1 VRDLAHLCAAFACDR
16 VDGGKASR
24 DFLDAVAMHTMIDAI
39 YEASS
44 SVRTLVLKE
53 QS

>member
-16 VDGGKASR
+16 VDGGKAIR
-24 DFLDAVAMHTMIDAI
+24 DLLDAVAMHTTIDAI
-39 YEASS
+39 YDVSS
-44 SVRTLVLKE
+44 SVRILVRKE